1 MNTVR
6 RVAIKLPIR
15 NIGINILDTNKCI
28 PYNIDLQTKMLQELR
43 DFRQRQIENLMSH
56 ETDNIF
62 LSTTDKLRKIEIN
75 IYMDNIETSDTALKE
90 FRQEQIQVLAAE
102 QKLINDLSDEDFQKM
117 FFDDNGIIK
126 RTPQN

>member
-102 QKLINDLSDEDFQKM
+102 QKLIKDLSDEDFQKM

>member
-102 QKLINDLSDEDFQKM
+102 QKLINELSDEDFQKM

-126 RTPQN
+126 RTPTN

>member
-15 NIGINILDTNKCI
+15 NISINILDTNKCI
-28 PYNIDLQTKMLQELR
+28 SYNADLQTKMLQELR

-56 ETDNIF
+56 ESDNIF
-62 LSTTDKLRKIEIN
+62 FSPSNQLRKIEIN
-75 IYMDNIETSDTALKE
+75 LYMDSIETSDTALKE

-102 QKLINDLSDEDFQKM
+102 QKLINDLSDEDFKKI
-117 FFDDNGIIK
+117 FFDEDGILK
-126 RTPQN
+126 TTPTK

>member
-15 NIGINILDTNKCI
+15 NIGINIVNTNKCI
-28 PYNIDLQTKMLQELR
+28 PYNLDLQTKMLQELR

-56 ETDNIF
+56 ERDNMF
-62 LSTTDKLRKIEIN
+62 MSRPNQLRKIEIN
-75 IYMDNIETSDTALKE
+75 LYMDSIETSDTALKE

-117 FFDDNGIIK
+117 FFDEDGIIK
-126 RTPQN
+126 TTPQK

>member
-126 RTPQN
+126 RTPTN

>member
-15 NIGINILDTNKCI
+15 NISINILDTNKCI
-28 PYNIDLQTKMLQELR
+28 SYNADLQTKMLQELR

-56 ETDNIF
+56 ESDNIF
-62 LSTTDKLRKIEIN
+62 FSPSNQLRKIEIN
-75 IYMDNIETSDTALKE
+75 LYMDSIEISDTALKE

-102 QKLINDLSDEDFQKM
+102 QKLINDLSDEDFKKM
-117 FFDDNGIIK
+117 FFDENGIIK
-126 RTPQN
+126 TAPQK

>member
-15 NIGINILDTNKCI
+15 NISINILDTNKCI
-28 PYNIDLQTKMLQELR
+28 SYNADLQTKMLQELR

-56 ETDNIF
+56 ESDNIF
-62 LSTTDKLRKIEIN
+62 FSPSNQLRKIEIN
-75 IYMDNIETSDTALKE
+75 LYMDSIETSDTAIKE

-117 FFDDNGIIK
+117 FFDDDGVIK
-126 RTPQN
+126 RTPTK

>member
-15 NIGINILDTNKCI
+15 NIGINIVNTNKCI
-28 PYNIDLQTKMLQELR
+28 PYNLDLQTKMLQELR

-56 ETDNIF
+56 ERDNIF
-62 LSTTDKLRKIEIN
+62 MSPPNQLRKIEIN
-75 IYMDNIETSDTALKE
+75 LYMDSIETSDTALKE

-117 FFDDNGIIK
+117 FFDEDGIIK
-126 RTPQN
+126 TTPTK

>member
-15 NIGINILDTNKCI
+15 NIAINIVNTNTCI
-28 PYNIDLQTKMLQELR
+28 PYNVDLQSKMHQELR

-62 LSTTDKLRKIEIN
+62 FSPADQLRKIEIN
-75 IYMDNIETSDTALKE
+75 LYMDSIDTTNTALKE

-102 QKLINDLSDEDFQKM
+102 QKLIKDLSDEDFQKM
-117 FFDDNGIIK
+117 FFDDDGVIK
-126 RTPQN
+126 RTPTK

>member
-28 PYNIDLQTKMLQELR
+28 SYNADLQTKMLQELR

-56 ETDNIF
+56 ESDNIF
-62 LSTTDKLRKIEIN
+62 FSPPNQLRKIEIN
-75 IYMDNIETSDTALKE
+75 LYMDSIETSDTALKE

-117 FFDDNGIIK
+117 FFDEDGIIK
-126 RTPQN
+126 TTPQK